1 MAIEELRKKQFM
13 SVDVL
18 ASILGIS
25 RTYTY
30 QVVAAP
36 ECEFIVVK
44 LGRRF
49 IIPTN
54 SFFKWYDSL
63 SN

>member
-1 MAIEELRKKQFM
+1 MLSEEIRKKEFMNVEELSK
-13 SVDVL
+13 
-18 ASILGIS
+18 ILGIS

-30 QVVAAP
+30 QVVTAP
-36 ECEFIVVK
+36 ECEFNVVK
-44 LGRRF
+44 LGRRL

-63 SN
+63 SK